1 MAAFADNTRL
11 SKAIRGE
18 ATEEDMFLLS
28 MDLHRVISWALA
40 NNMELNIVERYVSNV
55 FYSERIVRV
64 FYSQSDKI
72 LGVFYPK

>member
-1 MAAFADNTRL
+1 MQFGVTLDTVPKINNEL
-11 SKAIRGE
+11 EEQVIGKFIVNFGE
-18 ATEEDMFLLS
+18 TF
-28 MDLHRVISWALA
+28 
-40 NNMELNIVERYVSNV
+40 IVERYVSNV